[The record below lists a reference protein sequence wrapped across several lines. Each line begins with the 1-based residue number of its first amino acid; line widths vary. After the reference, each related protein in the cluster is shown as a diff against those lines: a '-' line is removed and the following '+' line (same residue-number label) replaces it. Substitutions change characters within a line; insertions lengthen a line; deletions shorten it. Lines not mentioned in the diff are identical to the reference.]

1 MTTALSF
8 DRGDSMAKKDKSE
21 KKKKSGKSKD
31 EGKRAKLGLSGE
43 LGMAITQAS
52 RSFRTVQTRLLTGS
66 GLYSGQEGV
75 VLLLAEEEGL
85 TPGLLAQRLGVKAP
99 TMTRTIGRMEAQG
112 FVERRGSDADGRQ
125 TKVFLTPI
133 GRATVEKIA
142 DANAAVERQATR
154 GLSSKDVKV
163 LMKLLAAIDANLLA
177 PADAARPDI
186 SEEHFTD

>member
-31 EGKRAKLGLSGE
+31 EGKQAKLGLSGE

-125 TKVFLTPI
+125 TKVFLTQT

-177 PADAARPDI
+177 PADATRPDL

>member
-1 MTTALSF
+1 
-8 DRGDSMAKKDKSE
+8 MAKKDKSE

-31 EGKRAKLGLSGE
+31 EGKQAKLSLSGE

-154 GLSSKDVKV
+154 GLSSKQVKV

-177 PADAARPDI
+177 PADATRPDLA
-186 SEEHFTD
+186 EEPLDD

>member
-8 DRGDSMAKKDKSE
+8 DRGGSMAKKDKSE

-31 EGKRAKLGLSGE
+31 EGKQAKLGLSGE

-154 GLSSKDVKV
+154 GLSSKQVKV

-177 PADAARPDI
+177 PADATRPDLA
-186 SEEHFTD
+186 EEPLDD

>member
-8 DRGDSMAKKDKSE
+8 DRGGSMAKKDKTE

-31 EGKRAKLGLSGE
+31 EVKQAKLGLSGE

-154 GLSSKDVKV
+154 GLSSKQVKV

-177 PADAARPDI
+177 PADATRPDLA
-186 SEEHFTD
+186 EEPLDD

>member
-8 DRGDSMAKKDKSE
+8 DRGGSMAKKDKTE

-31 EGKRAKLGLSGE
+31 EVKQAKLGLSGE

-99 TMTRTIGRMEAQG
+99 TMTRTIGRMEVQG

-154 GLSSKDVKV
+154 GLSSKQVKV

-177 PADAARPDI
+177 PADATRPDLA
-186 SEEHFTD
+186 EEPLDD

>member
-1 MTTALSF
+1 
-8 DRGDSMAKKDKSE
+8 MAKKDKSD

-31 EGKRAKLGLSGE
+31 PLKQAKLGLSGE

-85 TPGLLAQRLGVKAP
+85 TPGMLAQRLGVKAP

-125 TKVFLTPI
+125 TKVFLTET
-133 GRATVEKIA
+133 GRDTVEKIA
-142 DANAAVERQATR
+142 GANAAVERQATR
-154 GLSSKDVKV
+154 GLSSKDVKA
-163 LMKLLAAIDANLLA
+163 LTKLLAAIDANLLA
-177 PADAARPDI
+177 PADRVQPDLI
-186 SEEHFTD
+186 DETVTD

>member
-1 MTTALSF
+1 
-8 DRGDSMAKKDKSE
+8 MAKKDKTE

-31 EGKRAKLGLSGE
+31 EVKQAKLGLSGE

-99 TMTRTIGRMEAQG
+99 TMTRTIGRMEVQG

-125 TKVFLTPI
+125 TKVFLTEI

-142 DANAAVERQATR
+142 DANVAVERHATR
-154 GLSSKDVKV
+154 GFSSKQVKV

-177 PADAARPDI
+177 PADAQRPDLVD
-186 SEEHFTD
+186 EPLAD